1 MSHIP
6 VHEDDVVSLIGRAQA
21 RLRFPDLDFTDPWAE
36 DVLTRLDLDPE
47 PFDEVRLRAMTVRT
61 IVIDSIARH
70 FFQRHPAA
78 LAIALF
84 PGICTR
90 FSRVDNGTLHW
101 LELDRPS
108 RVGLK
113 CELYRTPDRHMVAAC
128 CSLACNGWMRFVSG
142 LQGAPVLLVLEGAL
156 LRASHEEVDA
166 FLTNAAQHVPPGT
179 ELVLDYDARHPLRP
193 SSLDPR
199 RACLEIPS
207 PGGPEARYPRLRFVP
222 PAEYPPSLERDLAG
236 FHGVSRLFQGRGVPS
251 VAHLRFT

>member
-21 RLRFPDLDFTDPWAE
+21 RLRFPDLDFADPWAE
-36 DVLTRLDLDPE
+36 DVLARLDLDPE

-61 IVIDSIARH
+61 IVIDGIVRH
-70 FFQRHPAA
+70 FFRRHPAA
-78 LAIALF
+78 LAISLF
-84 PGICTR
+84 PGLCTR
-90 FSRVDNGTLHW
+90 FSRIDNGTLHW

-128 CSLACNGWMRFVSG
+128 CSLACNGWMRFMNH
-142 LQGAPVLLVLEGAL
+142 LKGAPALLVLEGAL

-199 RACLEIPS
+199 RGCLELPS
-207 PGGPEARYPRLRFVP
+207 PDGPEARYPRLRFVP
-222 PAEYPPSLERDLAG
+222 SAEYPPSIERDLAG
-236 FHGVSRLFQGRGVPS
+236 LHGVSRLFQGRGVPS